1 MRGWVY
7 GMILPLTA
15 RAVNGKIA
23 FILQFNAVP
32 KLPLCPVRYDD
43 AGGRSIG
50 SLVLHMNTPVTKPAR
65 LIDVA
70 QRASVSRIVAGQVLL
85 GSGGKTTRVS
95 EATIQRVRKAA
106 AELDYR
112 PNLVARQLSGIRTKT
127 LAALIGVNRYAVH
140 YDRLRAIDREADR
153 RGYRLMVGYLHG
165 EGDQLTDD
173 LYARLDEMLRRGVD
187 AVILMHAFNDLPPKV
202 VSRFNQTKFI
212 TCQMS
217 PALPDAFHVDVDIAD
232 GVEQLVDHLY
242 QRGRRRLALLL
253 DGKSTVRPSQR
264 LAGFTGACKRL
275 GISGSSMI
283 WSAGV
288 TNDIADPAEIRAHVD
303 RVLDAEFD
311 RSKCDAILASNDQW
325 AVQTVKALIDRGVKV
340 PGDVAV
346 TGVDNVDI
354 AEACIPALTT
364 IDFRN
369 DHFAATLMD
378 TLDALIAGRPAPA
391 DNLAITVKPQ
401 LVVRQST

>member
-1 MRGWVY
+1 
-7 GMILPLTA
+7 MINPL
-15 RAVNGKIA
+15 
-23 FILQFNAVP
+23 
-32 KLPLCPVRYDD
+32 
-43 AGGRSIG
+43 
-50 SLVLHMNTPVTKPAR
+50 TKPAR

-95 EATIQRVRKAA
+95 EATIQRVRQAA

-127 LAALIGVNRYAVH
+127 LAALIGANRYAVH

-165 EGDQLTDD
+165 EGDRLTDD
-173 LYARLDEMLRRGVD
+173 LYSRLDEMLRRGVD

-202 VSRFNQTKFI
+202 VSRFDQTKFVA
-212 TCQMS
+212 CQMS
-217 PALPDAFHVDVDIAD
+217 PALPNAHHVDVDVAD

-264 LAGFTGACKRL
+264 LAGFTRACRHL
-275 GISGSSMI
+275 GIAESAAV

-288 TNDIADPAEIRAHVD
+288 RVDLTNSRDIRQHVD
-303 RVLDAEFD
+303 RVLDTEFD
-311 RSKCDAILASNDQW
+311 QSKCDAILASNDQW
-325 AVQTVKALIDRGVKV
+325 AVQTVKSLIDRGLKV
-340 PGDVAV
+340 PDDVAV

-364 IDFRN
+364 IDFHN
-369 DHFAATLMD
+369 DLFAAKLMD
-378 TLDALIAGRPAPA
+378 TLDTLIEGRPAA
-391 DNLAITVKPQ
+391 TEGLATTIKPQ
-401 LVVRQST
+401 LIIRQST